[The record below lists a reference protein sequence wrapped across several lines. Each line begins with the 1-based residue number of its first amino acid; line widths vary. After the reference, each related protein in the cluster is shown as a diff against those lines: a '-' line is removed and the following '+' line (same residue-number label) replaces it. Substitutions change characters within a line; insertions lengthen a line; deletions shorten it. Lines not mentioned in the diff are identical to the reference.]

1 MLNTLTLLEF
11 LFCFLYLLILLFF
24 IYINCIFCYLIKYSI
39 VVEYMHMNTTID
51 QVISEKLNNW
61 VVDGWP
67 VGNLILCVIALLL
80 ATLLCGAVGIE
91 REKRGRTA
99 GLRTHL
105 LVGVGSCLI
114 MIISIYGF
122 PATAGNRDVARLAAQ
137 IITGVGFLGAGA
149 IIHRNSGTK
158 GLTTAATIWI
168 VMAIGLA
175 CGSMNFILAIGGTIL
190 ILIVLTFFRKF
201 ETRITNKTPLILLI
215 ADSHTPIISNI
226 LEVAQKEQCTINDFQ
241 CELLDDGTTQITFF
255 AIASSSE
262 FDSFEFIAKIEQIEG
277 VKQVGTLNAHKS

>member
-1 MLNTLTLLEF
+1 
-11 LFCFLYLLILLFF
+11 
-24 IYINCIFCYLIKYSI
+24 
-39 VVEYMHMNTTID
+39 MHMNTTFD
-51 QVISEKLNNW
+51 QVISDKLNSW
-61 VVDGWP
+61 VVNGWP
-67 VGNLILCVIALLL
+67 VGNLILCAIALLL
-80 ATLLCGAVGIE
+80 STILCGAIGIE

-122 PATAGNRDVARLAAQ
+122 PAMFSEHRDVARLAAQ

-175 CGSMNFILAIGGTIL
+175 CGSMNFILAVSGTVL
-190 ILIVLTFFRKF
+190 ILIVLTVFRKF
-201 ETRITNKTPLILLI
+201 ETKITNKTPLIILM
-215 ADSHTPIISNI
+215 ADSSTPIISNI
-226 LEVAQKEQCTINDFQ
+226 LKVATDAQCTINDFQ

-277 VKQVGTLNAHKS
+277 VKHVGTLNAHKS